1 MLVIFAYFVALIP
14 NQSLNIIYIFFI
26 IFFIFFV
33 LIFISFIY
41 NMKIDINILYIRQI
55 NIIYEI
61 TNIKLLIIL
70 ALVLLFTIILVVK
83 IVRYGKGPFR
93 PFNYV

>member
-1 MLVIFAYFVALIP
+1 
-14 NQSLNIIYIFFI
+14 
-26 IFFIFFV
+26 
-33 LIFISFIY
+33 
-41 NMKIDINILYIRQI
+41 MKIDINILYIRQI

-93 PFNYV
+93 PFN